1 MNVRTTFARLGAAAL
16 LWLPAAEVAKAQS
29 VPFVREVKVG
39 LVVQD
44 MPGLWS
50 GFQLE
55 RGVGVNGEV
64 ILAPVLPLFGG
75 HIRPALGGTYAIA
88 ASGHRATSKAYADA
102 RWMFEAQSGLFLS
115 LGIGAAIH
123 DGVLG
128 PTEIDRKA
136 LGRRILFHFPLEV
149 GYRFDAHNS
158 LSLYFDHISN
168 GYTTSSNEGLDTL
181 GVRYGYK
188 F

>member
-1 MNVRTTFARLGAAAL
+1 MGRITAAAL
-16 LWLPAAEVAKAQS
+16 LCVTAALPAAAQQ

-55 RGVGVNGEV
+55 RGVGINGEV
-64 ILAPVLPLFGG
+64 ILSPSLPLFGG
-75 HIRPALGGTYAIA
+75 HVRPALGGTYAMS
-88 ASGHRATSKAYADA
+88 ASGHRATSKAYLDA

-136 LGRRILFHFPLEV
+136 LGRRILFHFPLEL
-149 GYRFDAHNS
+149 GWRFDAHNS
-158 LSLYFDHISN
+158 LSVYFDHISN